1 MIDNVLVLASNVPFT
16 QEDFEAAG
24 NIKTEQLLAC
34 IPEVF
39 YQNPDTLHREM
50 HQNNAILFQL
60 ILLLFRLLRAR
71 ALPNPKSFPRHNRV
85 GHARWC

>member
-1 MIDNVLVLASNVPFT
+1 VIDNVLVLASNVPFT
-16 QEDFEAAG
+16 QEDFEEAG

-50 HQNNAILFQL
+50 HQNNATLF
-60 ILLLFRLLRAR
+60 
-71 ALPNPKSFPRHNRV
+71 
-85 GHARWC
+85 